1 MGKLM
6 LNDVCYSSGGSGQVF
21 TGATATTAGTQ
32 GEVPA
37 PAAGDQAKYL
47 RADGNWATPPGSGG
61 STVIIT
67 PTLSSGTKV
76 ADYEIDGVAGS
87 LYAPNGGGST
97 VSVTQKTSSGTNI
110 ASITIDGVV
119 TELYAPNGGGASALE
134 DLTDVDITTPTDGQ
148 ALVYDATND
157 KWINGTVQGAGG
169 HMDTLWTGS
178 ETPTM
183 SYSPTIT
190 LLHPISDYDF
200 LLVNFNIDNGA
211 GNHLKTTV
219 TLYGVTV
226 GDKFAQEFLL
236 AQNSAMCVNVIND
249 YNINLEC
256 YGRSYENTT
265 YMSIIGVKL

>member
-119 TELYAPNGGGASALE
+119 TELYAPNSGGASTLE
-134 DLTDVDITTPTDGQ
+134 DLTDVNITTPTDGQ

-157 KWINGTVQGAGG
+157 KWINGTVQGGGG

-183 SYSPTIT
+183 SYNPTIQ
-190 LLHPISDYDF
+190 LAHPISDYD
-200 LLVNFNIDNGA
+200 LILINFNNYNGVYY
-211 GNHLKTTV
+211 LKTTIP
-219 TLYGVTV
+219 LYGLTA
-226 GDKFAQEFLL
+226 GDYVAQEIMPI
-236 AQNSAMCVNVIND
+236 NYVAMFINVIND
-249 YNINLEC
+249 YNITLNC
-256 YGRSYENTT
+256 YGRNYENSTT
-265 YMSIIGVKL
+265 YVSIIGVKL

>member
-21 TGATATTAGTQ
+21 TGATAITAGTQ

-61 STVIIT
+61 STVVIT

-76 ADYEIDGVAGS
+76 ADYEIDGVTGS

-134 DLTDVDITTPTDGQ
+134 DLIDVDITTPTDGQ

-157 KWINGTVQGAGG
+157 KWINGTVQGGGG
-169 HMDTLWTGS
+169 HMDTLWTGNIH
-178 ETPTM
+178 PTSDSM
-183 SYSPTIT
+183 PTVQ
-190 LLHPISDYDF
+190 LAHPLSGYDYI
-200 LLVNFNIDNGA
+200 VVEGCGA
-211 GNHLKTTV
+211 YDYYTTDAIYKPVIGRTYVGKLNDEINYCAVLTIINDSNVQLKYWGIAGSNTHIV
-219 TLYGVTV
+219 VIYGV
-226 GDKFAQEFLL
+226 K
-236 AQNSAMCVNVIND
+236 I
-249 YNINLEC
+249 
-256 YGRSYENTT
+256 
-265 YMSIIGVKL
+265 